1 MKRAILIAAVAAL
14 AAPAL
19 AGGTEHKSPPGFDKV
34 FADMFKSAQGEWA
47 DRLKQDET
55 MATCTAW
62 RNQPPQAEV
71 AKIEAREKT
80 NIVYPPDGNV
90 MGDWK
95 NGEKIAQSGR
105 GGQFSDEPTVDRGGN
120 CYACHQ
126 LAKSEVSYG
135 TIGPTLTGYGKD
147 RKFDAEANKAAYAKI
162 YNSQAV
168 SACSLMPRFGHNKF
182 LTIDQIKDVT
192 AYLMSPESPV
202 NK

>member
-19 AGGTEHKSPPGFDKV
+19 AGGTEHKNPAGFDKV
-34 FADMFKSAQGEWA
+34 FAEMFKSAEGEWA

-55 MATCTAW
+55 MVTCTTW
-62 RNQPPQAEV
+62 RNQPPQEEV
-71 AKIEAREKT
+71 QKIEAREKA
-80 NIVYPPDGNV
+80 NVVYPPDGNV

-95 NGEKIAQSGR
+95 KGEKLAQSGK
-105 GGQFSDEPTVDRGGN
+105 GGQFSDGPGTDRGGN

-135 TIGPTLTGYGKD
+135 TIGPSLTNYGKE
-147 RKFDAEANKAAYAKI
+147 RKFDPEAAKAAYAKI
-162 YNSQAV
+162 YNAQGV
-168 SACSLMPRFGHNKF
+168 LACSLMPRFGHNKF
-182 LTIDQIKDVT
+182 LTIDQIKDAT